1 MTLTLPL
8 RTGIGRLTRTLTGS
22 LRTKLIAWFFV
33 PTAIILI
40 AVALVNF
47 NSYQN
52 VTEDLVIERDRDLT
66 RDCPDQTDSSNH
78 VTLWD
83 GSNYKR
89 AA

>member
-1 MTLTLPL
+1 MPQYATIGSHPAADCPL
-8 RTGIGRLTRTLTGS
+8 AN
-22 LRTKLIAWFFV
+22 K
-33 PTAIILI
+33 
-40 AVALVNF
+40 AVRDFLMGMAPKWP
-47 NSYQN
+47 
-52 VTEDLVIERDRDLT
+52 DLEKQLN